1 MMVVL
6 LAQLAAAQ
14 SASES
19 VSDTLEPF
27 NADSFRPAMGPGA
40 LLATESAR
48 VPDQFIARAD
58 LTQAHNPLIWIDE
71 DGSQLDLIGDAIGIH
86 LGAGR
91 GLGRTQLGISA
102 PLIRLITSDTE
113 AVPSVMAGDLALS
126 AKYAVL
132 RRDRL
137 ALAGIGVLTV
147 PLGADIFHLG
157 HDGIS
162 GDLGVAMG
170 GGEGLA
176 WLTNIAYRIQPS
188 ASLDNAAEALTL
200 KNAAVVRG
208 GLSLP
213 VGEELALSGELLT
226 SFIPTDLM
234 AESTPIEVMVGAS
247 HQTSEG
253 RLLRGGLGVGIIGA
267 IGAPTWRLMIGIGH
281 DPGAPLILV
290 PEETPLP
297 QQPLP
302 AEAEPRTAPNTT
314 PPVTP

>member
-14 SASES
+14 SALETAR
-19 VSDTLEPF
+19 DALEPF
-27 NADSFRPAMGPGA
+27 NADPFRPAMGPGA
-40 LLATESAR
+40 LLATESAH

-58 LTQAHNPLIWIDE
+58 LIQVHNPLIWISK
-71 DGSQLDLIGDAIGIH
+71 DGEQFEFIGDAIGIH

-102 PLIRLITSDTE
+102 PLIRLLTSDTE
-113 AVPSVMAGDLALS
+113 AVPSVLAGDLALS

-132 RRDRL
+132 QKDWL
-137 ALAGIGVLTV
+137 ALAGIGALTF
-147 PLGADIFHLG
+147 PLGADTFHLG

-188 ASLDNAAEALTL
+188 VSLSNVAEVLVL
-200 KNAAVVRG
+200 KNAVVVRG
-208 GLSLP
+208 GVSLP
-213 VGEELALSGELLT
+213 VGEQLALSGELLT

-234 AESTPIEVMVGAS
+234 AESTPMEVMVGAS
-247 HQTSEG
+247 HQTREG
-253 RLLRGGLGVGIIGA
+253 RLLRGGLGVGIVGA
-267 IGAPTWRLMIGIGH
+267 VGAPTWRLMIGIGH